1 MATFSLS
8 TIPAISKIPFFS
20 NLISFSVDGQNS
32 PPIDGASPRNSSP
45 VQDGGNLTNNL
56 SQLDLNTTISDKV
69 VDIRKKKDKA
79 I

>member
-1 MATFSLS
+1 MASFSLQFL
-8 TIPAISKIPFFS
+8 PFQKSHFCL